1 MLASFYTELVQCVK
15 PLNIDEV
22 HYSFVDKDID
32 DSKTYITYYRVSKQP
47 DYELNI
53 FVSTV
58 QVSIFSKE
66 LEIANKVRND
76 ISKHFSNM
84 NKIILDTEICGT
96 TIESEIEE
104 YDYENKLYQAITT
117 IKFLTK
123 EL

>member
-1 MLASFYTELVQCVK
+1 MLNAFYTELVQCVK

-66 LEIANKVRND
+66 LEIANKVRNH
-76 ISKHFSNM
+76 ISMHFSDM

-96 TIESEIEE
+96 TIESEMEE

-117 IKFLTK
+117 IKLLYK
-123 EL
+123 K